1 MSLNAR
7 VLALA
12 AVAAVACNTARA
24 EPVSMCDETPAE
36 RCDVSGFMK
45 ARVAPELKGKQFAEL
60 AESLDAVARSAP
72 PGFTEWSR
80 IAHEGA
86 VAARNADAE
95 GARRSCGECH
105 ASYRKRYRTEM
116 RVASTRE
123 P

>member
-1 MSLNAR
+1 MSLDER

-12 AVAAVACNTARA
+12 AVAALACNTASA
-24 EPVSMCDETPAE
+24 EPASMCGKTPAA

-45 ARVAPELKGKQFAEL
+45 ARVAPELKGKQFDEL
-60 AESLDAVARSAP
+60 AESLEAVARSAP
-72 PGFTEWSR
+72 PGFTDWSR
-80 IAHEGA
+80 IAQEGA
-86 VAARNADAE
+86 AAARNGDAE

-105 ASYRKRYRTEM
+105 GSYRKRYRTEM

>member
-1 MSLNAR
+1 MSFDQR
-7 VLALA
+7 VFVLLALA
-12 AVAAVACNTARA
+12 ALSCQKKSTA
-24 EPVSMCDETPAE
+24 PLSMCGDAPAA

-45 ARVAPELKGKQFAEL
+45 ARVAPELKGKQFDDL
-60 AESLDAVARSAP
+60 AESLEAVARSAP

-80 IAHEGA
+80 IAHEGSI
-86 VAARNADAE
+86 AAKSADVE

-105 ASYRKRYRTEM
+105 TNYRKRYRTEM